1 MAALQEA
8 CSELNRKPSERTI
21 RTILK
26 EGGARPRRPQSVED
40 RHNDPLLRT
49 RIAILFYWEC
59 LEDAMIV
66 DILAA
71 EGWHMPLSAFVR
83 MRKKLGMKRRL
94 KQSEVD
100 RREAE
105 FKRIIKEELD
115 EGRLSGY
122 GRNLL
127 QAHFATKEDRMLLL
141 GRDRLFKYVKEL
153 DPIGLYNRTSSF
165 TRRRGTY
172 TTPGPDFCWSMD
184 AHCKLEDFGF
194 QIYAAIDAETSMVG
208 AAAHYGRTPHLIRVD
223 KGKETLLLADGH
235 FQHALRVRGPETT
248 FTECFCFGTSV
259 RNVRI
264 ESWWQQ
270 MTRAGLGQWGDY
282 FRRLVKEGQYSKA
295 SKMDRISM
303 KFIYTPMIRKQL
315 QGFVRTWNKHKIR
328 RQRNRPH
335 VIPGRPHVL
344 YNYSQRPNQ
353 GDPIDTEY
361 IKALNETTKGWKI
374 HEYLPKTTIE
384 FCKDILRREG
394 FPSGRA
400 ARRTLYNH

>member
-1 MAALQEA
+1 
-8 CSELNRKPSERTI
+8 
-21 RTILK
+21 
-26 EGGARPRRPQSVED
+26 
-40 RHNDPLLRT
+40 
-49 RIAILFYWEC
+49 
-59 LEDAMIV
+59 
-66 DILAA
+66 
-71 EGWHMPLSAFVR
+71 
-83 MRKKLGMKRRL
+83 
-94 KQSEVD
+94 
-100 RREAE
+100 
-105 FKRIIKEELD
+105 
-115 EGRLSGY
+115 
-122 GRNLL
+122 
-127 QAHFATKEDRMLLL
+127 MLLL

-172 TTPGPDFCWSMD
+172 TTPRPDFCWSID
-184 AHCKLEDFGF
+184 AYCKLEDFGF
-194 QIYAAIDAETSMVG
+194 QIYAAINAETSR

-270 MTRAGLGQWGDY
+270 ITRAGLGQWG
-282 FRRLVKEGQYSKA
+282 RL
-295 SKMDRISM
+295 
-303 KFIYTPMIRKQL
+303 
-315 QGFVRTWNKHKIR
+315 
-328 RQRNRPH
+328 
-335 VIPGRPHVL
+335 
-344 YNYSQRPNQ
+344 NQ

-374 HEYLPKTTIE
+374 HKYLPKTTIE

-400 ARRTLYNH
+400 APANFVQSLGKEEHEIAYARLRYRLCQLSDSEQASLEETLAPLGGRKWKPTSTSDEVLNLYKEHAEDEDQLLELNELFGDMAQLDFEGDGVDEEAAPEEFYQAYVEDWEDEDD